1 LTVNRWRWFSVDR
14 FDRVAETDP
23 NQALEA
29 LNSESRE
36 VVDDWLRSEGL
47 ETGSEEFLEAV
58 SGGEDKSL
66 AVPRFFGARN
76 LEQTAMYASMSA
88 LFGASREVYGEG
100 FDLEV
105 LPWDDEF
112 NPQVPG
118 NRILAEP
125 AVLVTGDRMEEMGL
139 DEDARKRMHNLD
151 VEQVGEDGYLL
162 NFRNFGEFQ
171 EKSSM
176 AGVESA
182 QEQGEPVF
190 LANALGID
198 YSEVERPLD
207 YFTESSPLPETGP
220 QDLYQRQ
227 VLEQL
232 FATGNYPA
240 SLKLKKNGEIKEVRR
255 RNGGYVTDSGEDV
268 SEPEVLEN
276 GMMEASGNYSFL
288 VGPQQVSGLNYIWN
302 GGWPDSGKF
311 RTGEAENFLEAAEK
325 SSEEVRI
332 PSIGD
337 LKESVPE
344 GLREAALTAD
354 YSNCAQNPYEK
365 GEAVSNLLI
374 SDEVVSSDLV
384 ADYVQE
390 IVRAEEEEAYEPT
403 SLEEFGEKV
412 MNRVAETY
420 GVKR

>member
-1 LTVNRWRWFSVDR
+1 MTVNRLRWFSVDR

-29 LNSESRE
+29 LNSESPE

-47 ETGSEEFLEAV
+47 GSGSEEFLEAF
-58 SGGEDKSL
+58 SGGEDRSL

-88 LFGASREVYGEG
+88 LFGASREIYGEG

-105 LPWDDEF
+105 LPWDDGF

-125 AVLVTGDRMEEMGL
+125 AVLVTEDRMEEMGL

-171 EKSSM
+171 DNSSM
-176 AGVESA
+176 AGVETA

-190 LANALGID
+190 LAKALGID
-198 YSEVERPLD
+198 YSDVERPMD
-207 YFTESSPLPETGP
+207 YFTESSPLQETRP

-232 FATGNYPA
+232 FDEGNYPA
-240 SLKLKKNGEIKEVRR
+240 SLKLEQDGEIEEIRR
-255 RNGGYVTDSGEDV
+255 RDCNYVSESGQDV
-268 SEPEVLEN
+268 SEAEVLEN

-288 VGPQQVSGLNYIWN
+288 VGPQQLSGLNYIWN

-311 RTGEAENFLEAAEK
+311 RTDEAENLLQIAEK
-325 SSEEVRI
+325 SGEEVRI

-337 LKESVPE
+337 LKNGVPE

-365 GEAVSNLLI
+365 GEAVGNLLI
-374 SDEVVSSDLV
+374 SDEVMYSDLV
-384 ADYVQE
+384 AEYVQDV
-390 IVRAEEEEAYEPT
+390 VRAEEEEAYEPPT
-403 SLEEFGEKV
+403 LEEFGEKV